1 VKLGVGGESDGAEL
15 VGVAANEEGRQG
27 LDLRGR
33 VVDFMG
39 GHGCDL
45 WYKEESSSRVWAGHY
60 ALGENIKQNKN
71 TLKRIFKYDIFF
83 KKKNH
88 YSFQEIEYFSKNA
101 SKN

>member
-1 VKLGVGGESDGAEL
+1 MRSFEKGGFICVYILDVERVVKLGVGGESDGAEL

-45 WYKEESSSRVWAGHY
+45 
-60 ALGENIKQNKN
+60 
-71 TLKRIFKYDIFF
+71 
-83 KKKNH
+83 
-88 YSFQEIEYFSKNA
+88 
-101 SKN
+101 